1 MSKDPIRVGHIDLSF
16 HDASAHEVERVLAA
30 HGHEIER
37 DAAPHEEMFRR
48 LGRGDVDMLVS
59 AWLPSS
65 HDTYLGP
72 IEDQVMKVTVL
83 YEPYCIWG
91 VPDYVP
97 EDEVASVQDLLRS
110 PVLRR
115 MERLIQGINPG
126 AGISRFSKAIIA
138 AYDLGSAGY
147 HFETGTEAQCFDR
160 FEDAHDRGAWIVV
173 PLWHPQYLHARYR
186 IRELAEPRG
195 LLGGADKATLVVR
208 KDAMSRI
215 APAALEELS
224 RLTLGNPRVSELDAA
239 LRGKLRT

>member
-1 MSKDPIRVGHIDLSF
+1 M
-16 HDASAHEVERVLAA
+16 
-30 HGHEIER
+30 
-37 DAAPHEEMFRR
+37 
-48 LGRGDVDMLVS
+48 
-59 AWLPSS
+59 
-65 HDTYLGP
+65 
-72 IEDQVMKVTVL
+72 
-83 YEPYCIWG
+83 
-91 VPDYVP
+91 P
-97 EDEVASVQDLLRS
+97 EDAVASVQDLLR
-110 PVLRR
+110 PPALRR

-126 AGISRFSKAIIA
+126 AGIRRFSKAIIEV
-138 AYDLGSAGY
+138 YDLGSAGY
-147 HFETGTEAQCFDR
+147 YFETGTEAQCFDR
-160 FEDAHDRGAWIVV
+160 FEDAHDRGAGIVV